1 MGIQHTKMNLEQQF
15 NWRKNGPI
23 LTLASQDNAFKL
35 LLSQVRLSQLQYEKK
50 YTIYLIIIIMAIL
63 LPLQLLSTAAPTPT
77 FYCNPNGM
85 HQKRSRGHW
94 FIRALWWMSPS
105 LCLIR
110 PLRKNPNYKFIQNTP
125 FTIKLLPNCVFLLLL
140 RWIGDSCLRE
150 IEMTITSII
159 IISWTNKYR
168 SNYCSFL

>member
-1 MGIQHTKMNLEQQF
+1 MDQF
-15 NWRKNGPI
+15 WHSHLKTMHSNCLFRKSVSVSYNMRKSTRSI
-23 LTLASQDNAFKL
+23 WL
-35 LLSQVRLSQLQYEKK
+35 LLLWLYYYHYNYYQQQH
-50 YTIYLIIIIMAIL
+50 
-63 LPLQLLSTAAPTPT
+63 PPTPT

-94 FIRALWWMSPS
+94 FIRALCWMSPS

-168 SNYCSFL
+168 SNYCRFL